1 MLQSD
6 LDRLRDQIIASADD
20 CGRKRSS
27 LMPILQEVQRR
38 HGHVSDYAMQVVAD
52 QLGIHP
58 VEVYSVVTFYSFL
71 HHEPEG
77 KYVIRLCKT
86 MSCEMAG
93 KDRVGR
99 QLEAELGIKF
109 GETTPDGRFGLE
121 WCSCLG
127 MCDQGPAL
135 LVNDVIYT
143 QVTPQKVH
151 EILEE
156 CRKSFGIFA
165 PQAEEVH

>member
-6 LDRLRDQIIASADD
+6 LDRLRDDIIALAERY
-20 CGRKRSS
+20 GRERSS
-27 LMPILQEVQRR
+27 LMPMLQDVQRK
-38 HGHVSDYAMQVVAD
+38 HAHISDYAMQVIAD

-77 KYVIRLCKT
+77 KFVIRLCRT
-86 MSCEMAG
+86 ISCEMAG
-93 KDRVGR
+93 KDRVAR

-109 GETTPDGRFGLE
+109 GKTTDDGRFSLE

-127 MCDQGPAL
+127 MCDRGPAL

-143 QVTPQKVH
+143 QVTPQRVH

-165 PQAEEVH
+165 PQAKEVH